1 MLHGKSLDPYKYVF
15 HVILHPIDGFW
26 DLKREKRGSL
36 GAALLFVALTILTLA
51 VEKMGTAFLFNPNR
65 LSEINVMV
73 DVITVILVYVLWCVA
88 NWCTT
93 SLMDGKGKM
102 KDILIA
108 VGYALFPIV
117 LIRLPMV
124 LLSHVII
131 LDEGAFYY
139 IFGFISYAWTLAL
152 VFTATMMTHEY
163 TLGKTVFTCAITVIA
178 MGIILFI
185 GLLFFN
191 VISEIITFV
200 STVYKEIR
208 FR

>member
-1 MLHGKSLDPYKYVF
+1 MLHGKSIKYVF
-15 HVILHPIDGFW
+15 YVIFHPLDGFW
-26 DLKREKRGSL
+26 DLKRENRGSL
-36 GAALLFVALTILTLA
+36 QASMIFLALTILTLA
-51 VEKMGTAFLFNPNR
+51 LEKLNTAFLFNNNR
-65 LSEINVMV
+65 LSEVNILV
-73 DVITVILVYVLWCVA
+73 DVITVLLVFSLWCVA

-102 KDILIA
+102 KDIVTA
-108 VGYALFPIV
+108 MGYALFPVV

-131 LDEGAFYY
+131 MDEGTFYY
-139 IFGFISYAWTLAL
+139 MLGFIAYAWAGAL
-152 VFTATMMTHEY
+152 VFAGTMMTHEY
-163 TLGKTVFTCAITVIA
+163 TLGKTIFTCILTVIG

-191 VISEIITFV
+191 VISEIIVFV
-200 STVYKEIR
+200 STVYREIR